1 MNRWAVMK
9 TNLNDLNTF
18 IAVVQNGNF
27 TKAASALGS
36 TQSAVSQSIH
46 NLEQNLELK
55 LFNRTTRSVTL
66 TEAGENLFE
75 YVGHHLEDI
84 NLGLERLSLMKNKP
98 HGRVRITAD
107 DFSIKYYIYK
117 KIKNIVKEYPD
128 IKIELVSDNRQVD
141 IAQEGYDAGVRLGL
155 SIEKDMIA
163 VPISHPIKMCLVASP
178 EYMKGRQKI
187 ESVQDLNKHR
197 CIGIKLL
204 TTNSL
209 LAWDFM
215 QNGKAMSYKIESNL
229 VFTGVERVLD
239 AVIDGLGVAYLPLD
253 ILNDYLAEGKL
264 ISFLDESTTSYP
276 PLYLFYTS
284 RRFNSPAFQIICNAL
299 REI

>member
-1 MNRWAVMK
+1 MK
-9 TNLNDLNTF
+9 INLNDLHTF

-36 TQSAVSQSIH
+36 TQSAVSQSV
-46 NLEQNLELK
+46 NSLEQNLELK
-55 LFNRTTRSVTL
+55 LFHRTTRSVTL
-66 TEAGENLFE
+66 TEAGEKLFE
-75 YVGHHLEDI
+75 YVGHQLEDI

-107 DFSIKYYIYK
+107 DFSIKYFIYE
-117 KIKNIVKEYPD
+117 KIKKVVKEYPD
-128 IKIELVSDNRQVD
+128 ITIELISDNRQVD

-178 EYMKGRQKI
+178 EYMQDRNDIKHI
-187 ESVQDLNKHR
+187 QDLNQHR
-197 CIGIKLL
+197 CLGIKLL
-204 TTNSL
+204 TSNSL
-209 LAWDFM
+209 LAWNFIQGDKKI
-215 QNGKAMSYKIESNL
+215 NYKTESPL

-239 AVIDGLGVAYLPLD
+239 AAIDGLGVAYLPLD
-253 ILNDYLAEGKL
+253 AIQEFLDQGKL
-264 ISFLDESTTSYP
+264 LSFLHENTTTYP

-284 RRFNSPAFQIICNAL
+284 RRFNSPAFQIVCNAL
-299 REI
+299 KVI

>member
-1 MNRWAVMK
+1 MK
-9 TNLNDLNTF
+9 TNLNDLHAF

-36 TQSAVSQSIH
+36 TQSAVSQSVN

-55 LFNRTTRSVTL
+55 LFHRTTRSVTL
-66 TEAGENLFE
+66 TEAGEKLYE
-75 YVGHHLEDI
+75 YVGHQLEDI

-107 DFSIKYYIYK
+107 DFSIKYFIYE
-117 KIKNIVKEYPD
+117 KIKKIVKEYPD
-128 IKIELVSDNRQVD
+128 ITIELISDNRQVD

-178 EYMKGRQKI
+178 DYIQGKDKI
-187 ESVQDLNKHR
+187 NSISDLNQHR

-209 LAWDFM
+209 LAWNFIQGDK
-215 QNGKAMSYKIESNL
+215 QINYKIESHL
-229 VFTGVERVLD
+229 VFTGVERVLE
-239 AVIDGLGVAYLPLD
+239 AVVDGLGVAYLPLD
-253 ILNDYLAEGKL
+253 VVQEFLAQGKL
-264 ISFLDESTTSYP
+264 LSFLDENAVTYP
-276 PLYLFYTS
+276 PFYLFYTS
-284 RRFNSPAFQIICNAL
+284 RRFNSPAFQIVCQAL
-299 REI
+299 KSN

>member
-1 MNRWAVMK
+1 MK
-9 TNLNDLNTF
+9 TNLNDLHAF

-36 TQSAVSQSIH
+36 TQSAVSQSISS
-46 NLEQNLELK
+46 LEQNLELK

-66 TEAGENLFE
+66 TEAGEKLFE
-75 YVGHHLEDI
+75 YVGHQLDDI

-107 DFSIKYYIYK
+107 DFSIKYYIFN
-117 KIKNIVKEYPD
+117 KIKKVVKEYPE
-128 IKIELVSDNRQVD
+128 ITIELISDNRQVD
-141 IAQEGYDAGVRLGL
+141 IAQEAYDAGVRLGL

-178 EYMKGRQKI
+178 EYMQGKTEI
-187 ESVQDLNKHR
+187 TSIQDLNQHS

-204 TTNSL
+204 TSNSL
-209 LAWDFM
+209 LPWDFKLGDK
-215 QNGKAMSYKIESNL
+215 QLNYKPQGNL
-229 VFTGVERVLD
+229 IFTGVDRVLD
-239 AVIDGLGVAYLPLD
+239 AVVDGLGVAYLPLD
-253 ILNDYLAEGKL
+253 IVQGFLDTGRLL
-264 ISFLDESTTSYP
+264 SFLNANVSTYP

-284 RRFNSPAFQIICNAL
+284 RRFNSPAFQIVCNAL
-299 REI
+299 KEN